1 MHITQVTPGVIS
13 IPPNGWG
20 AVEKIIWEYKLNIE
34 KLGHQCD
41 IKYLN
46 DIDITKTDIVHIHM
60 ANLAIEAANRGIPY
74 VFSLH
79 DHHVVHHGKDSFR
92 YKENLEAMKRSV
104 ISFTHAEF
112 LVDFFEE
119 TDKLFYLSHGVNSEY
134 FVPKK
139 LIRNEQKLLCLAN
152 NGIGGD
158 NTYDRKGFR
167 FAIEAAKMLDL
178 PITIAGPENNMT
190 FFNANPDLL
199 KYSKINLVCNN
210 PNEEE
215 ILRLYQE
222 HSIFLHPSILEAGH
236 PNLTI
241 LEALSC
247 GLPVVGTYDGSQKL
261 DGFVKIQR
269 DSNSVKDGIKNVL
282 DDYSNHA
289 LNASITG
296 KKYDWSIVVN
306 RMIKMFETS
315 LLVKKEYTSDITKD
329 LYIQTYESV
338 SQNKNNFGVFKIN
351 LHNINGLF
359 VELLGDV
366 NFGEC
371 TVEVYDENDSL
382 YYTNNINPNNWVK
395 LNRKYFTDWRIKVLK
410 DGVTFYD
417 GKLDFNGKR
426 VLISFDSSSLG
437 DTIAWIPYCEE
448 FRKKHN
454 CDVIVSTFKN
464 NLLEKVYPNLIFVE
478 PGTIVNDIF
487 AQYTFGWF
495 YDKEKEPIKP
505 NLIPLQQTA
514 SNILGLDFKEIHSKI
529 YFESKERPYSEKYV
543 CIATNSTAGCKLWNN
558 PMGWKDL
565 TSYLLNKGYKV
576 VNISKD
582 GDRVEG
588 VENISDD
595 SMENTMNVIHHS
607 EFVIGLSS
615 GLSWLSWGLGK
626 HVVMISNFTE
636 QNHEFTINCTRI
648 TNHSVCNGCWN
659 SPLFKFDKGDWNWCP
674 EHKGTDRQFECH
686 KSITSDMVINK
697 IQHLL

>member
-199 KYSKINLVCNN
+199 EYSKINLVCNN

-247 GLPVVGTYDGSQKL
+247 G
-261 DGFVKIQR
+261 
-269 DSNSVKDGIKNVL
+269 
-282 DDYSNHA
+282 
-289 LNASITG
+289 
-296 KKYDWSIVVN
+296 
-306 RMIKMFETS
+306 
-315 LLVKKEYTSDITKD
+315 
-329 LYIQTYESV
+329 
-338 SQNKNNFGVFKIN
+338 
-351 LHNINGLF
+351 
-359 VELLGDV
+359 
-366 NFGEC
+366 
-371 TVEVYDENDSL
+371 
-382 YYTNNINPNNWVK
+382 
-395 LNRKYFTDWRIKVLK
+395 
-410 DGVTFYD
+410 
-417 GKLDFNGKR
+417 
-426 VLISFDSSSLG
+426 
-437 DTIAWIPYCEE
+437 
-448 FRKKHN
+448 
-454 CDVIVSTFKN
+454 
-464 NLLEKVYPNLIFVE
+464 
-478 PGTIVNDIF
+478 
-487 AQYTFGWF
+487 
-495 YDKEKEPIKP
+495 
-505 NLIPLQQTA
+505 
-514 SNILGLDFKEIHSKI
+514 
-529 YFESKERPYSEKYV
+529 
-543 CIATNSTAGCKLWNN
+543 
-558 PMGWKDL
+558 
-565 TSYLLNKGYKV
+565 
-576 VNISKD
+576 
-582 GDRVEG
+582 
-588 VENISDD
+588 
-595 SMENTMNVIHHS
+595 
-607 EFVIGLSS
+607 
-615 GLSWLSWGLGK
+615 
-626 HVVMISNFTE
+626 
-636 QNHEFTINCTRI
+636 
-648 TNHSVCNGCWN
+648 
-659 SPLFKFDKGDWNWCP
+659 
-674 EHKGTDRQFECH
+674 
-686 KSITSDMVINK
+686 
-697 IQHLL
+697 